1 MMKKI
6 FLGLVFIAGFGLLFR
21 NFYADEGMWPMSEIH
36 KLDLRSKGLKIDLK
50 DIYNPEGLSLIDGVV
65 QLGGCSASFVSPRGL
80 ILTNHHCVFGAVQ
93 AASSSEN
100 DYINSGFLARGRSE
114 EIQAKG
120 LTARITESYRDVSE
134 DVLSAV
140 KEGMGLSERTKAVE
154 KKIKEI
160 VTGVEKEKP
169 GKRAEV
175 AEMFTGKTYVLF
187 VYTYLKDIR
196 LVYVPPRSIGEF
208 GGEDD
213 NWMWPRHTGDFAFVR
228 AYTGPDGLPD
238 EYSEK
243 NVPYHP
249 RKFIRVAPEGV
260 SEGDFVFIFGYPGR
274 TYRHQTSHFL
284 AYEEDV
290 RMPWVADWYGW
301 QISVMEK
308 MGGSDRGIALKHSSR
323 IKGLSNTMKNYR
335 GKLKGMKR
343 LHLVEKKRNEEK
355 ALQDFIRADG
365 NRKAKYGDILEK
377 ISKVYEEMRQGAD
390 HELVLN
396 YLRSSVNMV
405 NFGYTA
411 YEAAI
416 ELQKPD
422 VERES
427 AYMGRNFPQTKQRL
441 QLALGNYYQPTDR
454 IIFKELLMRAARL
467 PDTQRLKAVVNI
479 VEGKDPGQA
488 IDEFI
493 DDAFRKTRLKDETV
507 LMDALTKS
515 LQQLKE
521 MNDPFIQFA
530 AALYPAYQRLREKE
544 RARKGALDQLYAE
557 LIDVKKQFLEKDF
570 IPDANGT
577 LRLTFGR
584 IRGYKPADAVFCRPM
599 TTLAGVIEKTTGQYP
614 FDTPQKLIDL
624 YQKRDFG
631 LFEHPEMKDVPVCV
645 LYDMDTTGGNSGSP
659 LLNAR
664 GELVGINFD
673 RAFEATINDF
683 AWSET
688 YSRSIAVDVRYVLWV
703 TQKFGGVEH
712 LLQEMNVPVDK

>member
-1 MMKKI
+1 MKKI
-6 FLGLVFIAGFGLLFR
+6 FLCLVFIAGFGLLFQ

-36 KLDLRSKGLKIDLK
+36 KLDLRSKGLKIGLE
-50 DIYNPEGLSLIDGVV
+50 DIYNPRGLSLIDGVV
-65 QLGGCSASFVSPRGL
+65 QLGGCSASFVSPQGL

-93 AASSSEN
+93 TASSREN
-100 DYINSGFLARGRSE
+100 DYINDGFLARGRSE

-120 LTARITESYRDVSE
+120 MTARITESYQDVSE
-134 DVLSAV
+134 DVLSVV

-228 AYTGPDGLPD
+228 AYTGPDGLPA

-243 NVPYHP
+243 NVPYNP

-284 AYEEDV
+284 AYEEEV
-290 RMPWVADWYGW
+290 RMPWVADWYAW
-301 QISVMEK
+301 QISAMEK
-308 MGGSDRGIALKHSSR
+308 MGENDRGVALKHSSR

-365 NRKAKYGDILEK
+365 NRKAKYGDILER
-377 ISKVYEEMRQGAD
+377 IGKVYEEMRQCAD
-390 HELVLN
+390 QELVLN

-422 VERES
+422 VEREA
-427 AYMGRNFPQTKQRL
+427 AYMNRNFPQTKQRL

-454 IIFKELLMRAARL
+454 MVFKELLTRAANL
-467 PDTQRLKAVVNI
+467 PQAQRMEVIVNI
-479 VEGKDPGQA
+479 VKGKNPDQA

-493 DDAFRKTRLKDETV
+493 DDAFRKTRLIDESV

-515 LQQLKE
+515 PQQFKE

-530 AALYPAYQRLREKE
+530 EALYPAYQRLRETE

-557 LIDVKKQFLEKDF
+557 LVDIKRQFLEKDF

-599 TTLAGVIEKTTGQYP
+599 TTLAGVIEKTTGRYP
-614 FDTPQKLIDL
+614 FDTPQKLIEL

-631 LFEHPEMKDVPVCV
+631 LFEHLEMKDVPVCV
-645 LYDMDTTGGNSGSP
+645 LYDTDTTGGNSGSP

-688 YSRSIAVDVRYVLWV
+688 YSRSIAVDIRYVLWV
-703 TQKFGGVEH
+703 TQKFGGVEY
-712 LLQEMNVPVDK
+712 LLKEMNVPVNK

>member
-1 MMKKI
+1 MKKM
-6 FLGLVFIAGFGLLFR
+6 FPVLVFIAGFGLLFQ

-65 QLGGCSASFVSPRGL
+65 QLGGCSASFVSRQGL

-93 AASSSEN
+93 AASSQEN
-100 DYINSGFLARGRSE
+100 DYINDGFLARGRSE

-120 LTARITESYRDVSE
+120 MTARITESYRDVSG
-134 DVLSAV
+134 DVLSVV

-228 AYTGPDGLPD
+228 AYTGPDGLPA

-243 NVPYHP
+243 NVPYNP

-284 AYEEDV
+284 AYEEEV
-290 RMPWVADWYGW
+290 RMPWVADWYAW
-301 QISVMEK
+301 QISAMEK
-308 MGGSDRGIALKHSSR
+308 MGEKDRGVALKHSSR

-335 GKLKGMKR
+335 GKLKGMKK

-355 ALQDFIRADG
+355 ALQDFIQADKSR
-365 NRKAKYGDILEK
+365 NAKYGDILER
-377 ISKVYEEMRQGAD
+377 IGKVYQEMRQHAD
-390 HELVLN
+390 QELVLN
-396 YLRSSVNMV
+396 YLRSSVSMV
-405 NFGYTA
+405 SFGYTA

-422 VERES
+422 VEREA
-427 AYMGRNFPQTKQRL
+427 AYMNRNFPQTKQRL

-454 IIFKELLMRAARL
+454 MVFKELLTRAARL
-467 PDTQRLKAVVNI
+467 PEAQRIEVILNI
-479 VEGKDPGQA
+479 VKGKNPDQA
-488 IDEFI
+488 IDEFM
-493 DDAFRKTRLKDETV
+493 DDAFRRTRLKEESV
-507 LMDALTKS
+507 LMDAVARS
-515 LQQLKE
+515 PQQLKE

-530 AALYPAYQRLREKE
+530 EALYPSYQRLRETE

-557 LIDVKKQFLEKDF
+557 LVDVKRQFLEKDF

-584 IRGYKPADAVFCRPM
+584 IKGYKPADAVFCRPM
-599 TTLAGVIEKTTGQYP
+599 TALAGVIEKTTGLYP
-614 FDTPQKLIDL
+614 FDTPQKLIEL

-631 LFEHPEMKDVPVCV
+631 LFEQPVMKDVPVCV
-645 LYDMDTTGGNSGSP
+645 LYDTDTTGGNSGSP

-688 YSRSIAVDVRYVLWV
+688 YSRSIAVDIRYVLWV
-703 TQKFGGVEH
+703 TQKFGGVEY
-712 LLQEMNVPVDK
+712 LLQEMNVPVNK